1 MGFKNN
7 AYAKVWEVINEKNDK
22 GYRSPQLRISISR
35 KDKESK
41 YVQDFGG
48 YVSLM
53 GDCKKLVDDINVGDT
68 VKLISVDV
76 SNHYDKD
83 NKATYTYYKVWELEQ
98 PDKNEDGSSN
108 NSKANTKVEDTIDDQ
123 SEEDLPF

>member
-7 AYAKVWEVINEKNDK
+7 AYAKVWEIINEKNDK
-22 GYRSPQLRISISR
+22 GYRPPQLRISISR

-53 GDCKKLVDDINVGDT
+53 GDCKKLVGDINVGDT

-83 NKATYTYYKVWELEQ
+83 DKATYTYYKVWELEQ
-98 PDKNEDGSSN
+98 PDKNESESSN
-108 NSKANTKVEDTIDDQ
+108 NSKTNTKAENTTDDQ

>member
-35 KDKESK
+35 KDKESN

-53 GDCKKLVDDINVGDT
+53 GDCRKLVDDINVGDT

-83 NKATYTYYKVWELEQ
+83 NRATYTYYKVWELEQ
-98 PDKNEDGSSN
+98 PDKNESGSSN
-108 NSKANTKVEDTIDDQ
+108 NSKTNTKAENTTDDQ